1 MQKIVCDKCGEEII
15 DKINEVL
22 LQRRKLGCQKE
33 KRGEFDL
40 CDLCV
45 NEFYDFL
52 DSEEHIPKTEIEQM
66 VNAMKSEKIGV
77 EDE

>member
-22 LQRRKLGCQKE
+22 LQRGKLGCQKE

-52 DSEEHIPKTEIEQM
+52 DSGEHILKTEMEQM